1 MSSNDDPAY
10 FKTFAPAVCANGYTP
25 IPVRPGTKV
34 SRLARWQFLCAR
46 SLAPSELQHFLAKY
60 PNDSVALACGAIIA
74 IDIDSLDETRAAF
87 LQEVAEEILGP
98 TPLHRVGRHPK
109 RMLIYRSTDPWPRTQ
124 RLRDIE
130 ILGSKAYVLAFGI
143 HPQTGR
149 AYEWTS
155 GASPT
160 NLRRDQVPA
169 VGNDQIQALIRQIQ
183 PDIASAAQVV
193 GETLTTAAMPA
204 KTITPVEGSPWV
216 KDRRGLIVDGRDAF
230 LAHLIWTQAQ
240 STLPD
245 AKAIADAAWQ
255 MFAAFADFT
264 RNRRNGHRRWS
275 RADAFAKAQALL
287 RSGKITHPWTSLSID
302 EANSFWT
309 PQTKNAF
316 AVMIARAGAMRF
328 ISPAAVKVSNQMLAV
343 VHGSG
348 ASFLSTQTLARDTD
362 LSIDT
367 VKKSR
372 RQLRQRGFWTAHL
385 SQGGRG
391 QIACYRPDPA
401 VLDRKFDETRE
412 PFDLETV
419 DVKGT
424 QIPSE
429 VEMDWEDILLCKN
442 EKENEIDRETAV
454 DPRRPDA
461 APIDSGFLATGRHSS
476 ADNEPRVPARTCAQ
490 VDAHAAV
497 PASPSRPVMEVTLA
511 GSCAT
516 PVSRP
521 VLDITLHR
529 DEE

>member
-1 MSSNDDPAY
+1 MSSDEAAFFRTY
-10 FKTFAPAVCANGYTP
+10 APAICANGYTP

-46 SLAPSELQHFLAKY
+46 PLAPSELHHFLAKY
-60 PNDSVALACGAIIA
+60 PNDSVALVCGAIIA
-74 IDIDSLDETRAAF
+74 IDIDSLEETRAAV
-87 LQEVAEEILGP
+87 LQEVVEGILGP
-98 TPLHRVGRHPK
+98 TPFLRVGRPPK

-143 HPQTGR
+143 HPHTGR
-149 AYEWTS
+149 PYEWTG

-160 NLRRDQVPA
+160 NLWFDQVPA
-169 VGNDQIQALIRQIQ
+169 VENDQIQALIRQIQ
-183 PDIASAAQVV
+183 PDLAQDARRIAR
-193 GETLTTAAMPA
+193 THTTAAMPA
-204 KTITPVEGSPWV
+204 KTIAPVEGSPWV
-216 KDRRGLIVDGRDAF
+216 KDRRGLVVDGRDPY

-255 MFAAFADFT
+255 MFAAFADLT

-275 RADAFAKAQALL
+275 RADALAKAQALL

-328 ISPAAVKVSNQMLAV
+328 ISPAAVKVSNRMLAV

-391 QIACYRPDPA
+391 QIAYYRPDPA
-401 VLDRKFDETRE
+401 VLDRKFDEARD

-419 DVKGT
+419 DAKGT

-429 VEMDWEDILLCKN
+429 EGVDWEDILLCKN
-442 EKENEIDRETAV
+442 ENQIERETAV
-454 DPRRPDA
+454 DPRRSDA
-461 APIDSGFLATGRHSS
+461 APIDPARIDTGRHSS
-476 ADNEPRVPARTCAQ
+476 ANNEPRVPARTCAP
-490 VDAHAAV
+490 VDAHAAE

-511 GSCAT
+511 GSGAT
-516 PVSRP
+516 AVSRP
-521 VLDITLHR
+521 VLDIKLHR